1 MGTIDFNAD
10 LGESFGLW
18 ERGADDALMQV
29 ISSANVACG
38 FHAGDP
44 ATMRV
49 AVETAAHYGVAVG
62 SHPACPTGSGSA
74 AAAWRCRRR
83 TSHDYVLYQ
92 TGALRAFAAAA
103 GLRLHHVKPHGALYM
118 MALDDAPLARAIVEA
133 VGRVDD
139 GLPVYT
145 LAGSE
150 VWHAAEAA
158 GVSAPVAEFF
168 ADRPMR
174 RDGDV
179 VMFGWQ
185 ELFEPTPEAVAE
197 RVREFVTTGVV
208 TSLEGRR
215 SPSRRRASACTAT
228 RRARTA
234 SAPPCVPRSRGQG
247 MRSAASCRPMRKQGW
262 SRAASER
269 PGTEEVQQCPTPTR
283 LRRRYSRAS
292 NPPQPGV
299 GVSLSVGAFGFSV
312 LDARAGRGARLHP
325 AAASGSSSRSRWG
338 SARSASCSAAIRAAR
353 EQRVQPGRSRSCTRG
368 SSSPPG

>member
-1 MGTIDFNAD
+1 MGAIDFNAD

-44 ATMRV
+44 GAMRV
-49 AVETAAHYGVAVG
+49 AVEAAAHYGVAVG
-62 SHPACPTGSGSA
+62 SHPGLPDRLGFGRRVMDVSA
-74 AAAWRCRRR
+74 ADVA
-83 TSHDYVLYQ
+83 DYVLYQ

-150 VWHAAEAA
+150 VWRAAEAA
-158 GVSAPVAEFF
+158 GIQPVAEFF

-197 RVREFVTTGVV
+197 RVREFVTTGAV
-208 TSLEGRR
+208 TSLEGD
-215 SPSRRRASACTAT
+215 PVTVT
-228 RRARTA
+228 
-234 SAPPCVPRSRGQG
+234 
-247 MRSAASCRPMRKQGW
+247 AASICVHSDTPGAARIGPAV
-262 SRAASER
+262 RAAIEDAGHAVSSELR
-269 PGTEEVQQCPTPTR
+269 TRETMAIEGGGVGARGTPGT
-283 LRRRYSRAS
+283 
-292 NPPQPGV
+292 
-299 GVSLSVGAFGFSV
+299 
-312 LDARAGRGARLHP
+312 
-325 AAASGSSSRSRWG
+325 
-338 SARSASCSAAIRAAR
+338 
-353 EQRVQPGRSRSCTRG
+353 
-368 SSSPPG
+368 

>member
-1 MGTIDFNAD
+1 MAAIDFNAD

-18 ERGADDALMQV
+18 ERGADDELMRV

-62 SHPACPTGSGSA
+62 SHPGLPDRLGFG
-74 AAAWRCRRR
+74 RRR
-83 TSHDYVLYQ
+83 MDVTPADIADYVTYQ

-118 MALDDAPLARAIVEA
+118 MACDDAPLARAIAESVA
-133 VGRVDD
+133 RIDD

-158 GVSAPVAEFF
+158 GIQPVAEFF

-174 RDGDV
+174 RDGTV

-197 RVREFVTTGVV
+197 RVREFVTTGAV
-208 TSLEGRR
+208 TSLEGEAVAVTAASICVHSDTPGAGRIG
-215 SPSRRRASACTAT
+215 PAVRAAIEGAGHAVSSELAVHAQPGTDPGRVGA
-228 RRARTA
+228 ART
-234 SAPPCVPRSRGQG
+234 
-247 MRSAASCRPMRKQGW
+247 
-262 SRAASER
+262 
-269 PGTEEVQQCPTPTR
+269 
-283 LRRRYSRAS
+283 
-292 NPPQPGV
+292 
-299 GVSLSVGAFGFSV
+299 
-312 LDARAGRGARLHP
+312 
-325 AAASGSSSRSRWG
+325 
-338 SARSASCSAAIRAAR
+338 
-353 EQRVQPGRSRSCTRG
+353 
-368 SSSPPG
+368 